1 MFRIGGIELPLRA
14 SEIEGRP
21 SFNISVDQVAAA
33 FDLEEARLK
42 GGPRQGGGHLMFLI
56 EARQGKFALIRS
68 RPRSDDDATTQEGVR
83 RKLERQNLLVTY
95 LAGKGF
101 PVAPPL
107 LTRDGLSLLSIGGIV
122 HTLHPYV
129 EGRHMEGDNRR
140 HLSAVAAALASY
152 HRLTCEYP
160 HANEWPK
167 EHYPRLFHEKLV
179 RFDKDI
185 EVLEPLAFELG
196 ISRSLRFFKTALPG
210 VEQRLRSLPYEDL
223 PKAVIHND
231 IRCENVLFAGDKLV
245 ALLDFA
251 HSVYGP
257 RVLDLATALSNLVS
271 TNDNKMFVESSR
283 KFMTSYNN
291 KDGVHLTTSEG
302 ESLPILI
309 EARIVWKALRKV
321 RKMALKDANR
331 HRRARKFH
339 KYAQRLRWLEDHWSV
354 WQGAFF

>member
-1 MFRIGGIELPLRA
+1 MRA
-14 SEIEGRP
+14 LEIEREP
-21 SFNISVDQVAAA
+21 SFNIRVDQVATA
-33 FDLEEARLK
+33 FGLEEARLK
-42 GGPRQGGGHLMFLI
+42 GRPRQGGGHLMFPI

-68 RPRSDDDATTQEGVR
+68 RPRSDDDATTEEGVR

-107 LTRDGLSLLSIGGIV
+107 LTRDGSSLLSIGGIV

-129 EGRHMEGDNRR
+129 EGRHMRRDNRR

-152 HRLTCEYP
+152 HRLTFEYP

-167 EHYPRLFHEKLV
+167 DHIPRLFHEKLV
-179 RFDKDI
+179 RFDRDI
-185 EVLEPLAFELG
+185 AVLEPLAFELG
-196 ISRSLRFFKTALPG
+196 ISRSLRFFEPALPR
-210 VEQRLRSLPYEDL
+210 VEQRLGSLPYEDL
-223 PKAVIHND
+223 PKTVIHND

-257 RVLDLATALSNLVS
+257 RVQDLATALSNLVS
-271 TNDNKMFVESSR
+271 TTDNTMFVESSR
-283 KFMTSYNN
+283 EFVTSYNN
-291 KDGVHLTTSEG
+291 NDGVHLTTLEG
-302 ESLPILI
+302 ESLPILV

-321 RKMALKDANR
+321 RKMAVKNANR
-331 HRRARKFH
+331 QRRARKFH
-339 KYAQRLRWLEDHWSV
+339 NYVQRLRWLEDHWSV
-354 WQGAFF
+354 WQEAFL